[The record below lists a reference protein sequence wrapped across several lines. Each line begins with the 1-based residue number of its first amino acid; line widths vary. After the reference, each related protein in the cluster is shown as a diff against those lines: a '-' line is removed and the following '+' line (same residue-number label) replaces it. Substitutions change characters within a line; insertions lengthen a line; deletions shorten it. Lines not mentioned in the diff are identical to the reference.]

1 MCDNGEV
8 FSFEA
13 EKFPFK
19 NLRENLSKSISLL
32 PLLLCSL
39 CFERVVLFQLLFLLR
54 LKNARRSVENQTR
67 IPHHSKQSKSI
78 QNQLCVR
85 VDIHTFLQIVLY
97 SIAHQKDEHRKH
109 VVFFFREDVCHFPP
123 KPSRGFFVFV
133 VFAGEIVRENEITS
147 EPPTWQPKTTR
158 E

>member
-1 MCDNGEV
+1 MCIQKRTFFAGVTV
-8 FSFEA
+8 FFAGAAFLKTALICNFVANTIFIYYIMCSVMMLCAIMAKCLFLFFVSLTCLRL
-13 EKFPFK
+13 KNSPL

-54 LKNARRSVENQTR
+54 LKNARSVENQTR

-85 VDIHTFLQIVLY
+85 VDIHTFLQIVL
-97 SIAHQKDEHRKH
+97 
-109 VVFFFREDVCHFPP
+109 
-123 KPSRGFFVFV
+123 
-133 VFAGEIVRENEITS
+133 
-147 EPPTWQPKTTR
+147 
-158 E
+158 